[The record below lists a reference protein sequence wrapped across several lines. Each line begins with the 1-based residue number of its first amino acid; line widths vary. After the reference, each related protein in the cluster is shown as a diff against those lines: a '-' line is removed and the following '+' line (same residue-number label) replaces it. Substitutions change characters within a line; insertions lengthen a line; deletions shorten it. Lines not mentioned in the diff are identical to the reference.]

1 MNSPPGEALLEA
13 VSVRKKF
20 CRRLDRSLRY
30 GVQDLVTSALGRPRP
45 AEKLR
50 AGEFWALADVTFRLE
65 AGECLG
71 IVGPNGAGKSTL
83 LKLLNG
89 RLPLDGGR
97 ITVRGRLRAISELGI
112 GFDPV
117 LTGRENIFHE
127 ATLLGQSADETE
139 KHLEAI
145 LDFAGIGDFV
155 DAPVLTYSTGMR
167 ARLGF
172 AIAVHLEPD
181 ILLLD
186 ELLAV
191 GDLHFRRQCVRHMMG
206 LIEAGAGIIL
216 VSHDLY
222 TVQNL
227 CSRTLYLDG
236 GEVVDYG
243 PSDRVVKAY
252 LASDGGRHGRSRGE
266 EQPGP
271 AAPASAAR
279 PLSTREPVIIDRLE
293 ILPITGDTLRTGEVA
308 EVHLHYRS
316 RQARPEVF
324 WGFRVATADL
334 MVQIT
339 SGLLH
344 AGERPAYALAEGSGV
359 LRCRIPNL
367 PLLAGTYALRGAIA
381 EPDNGALIALFG
393 HDQAPTLFAVEGRA
407 HPSENFHRLSGDLVA
422 VAVERPDS
430 EDVERAG

>member
-1 MNSPPGEALLEA
+1 MPEASETALLEA
-13 VSVRKKF
+13 TGVSKKF

-30 GVQDLVTSALGRPRP
+30 GVQDLWRSAWGRPKRRD
-45 AEKLR
+45 ALR
-50 AGEFWALADVTFRLE
+50 AGEFWALEEVSFALQR
-65 AGECLG
+65 GECLG
-71 IVGPNGAGKSTL
+71 VIGPNGAGKSTL

-97 ITVRGRLRAISELGI
+97 IVVEGRLRAISELGV

-117 LTGRENIFHE
+117 LTGRENIEHE
-127 ATLLGQSADETE
+127 AALLGLTREETAE
-139 KHLEAI
+139 RLEAI
-145 LDFAGIGDFV
+145 LAFAGIGDFV
-155 DAPVLTYSTGMR
+155 DAPLLTYSTGMR

-172 AIAVHLEPD
+172 AIAAHLEPD

-206 LIEAGAGIIL
+206 LMQKGTGLLL

-227 CSRTLYLDG
+227 CQRSLYLEAG
-236 GEVVDYG
+236 QVVDYG

-252 LASDGGRHGRSRGE
+252 LATRRDATEDATSE
-266 EQPGP
+266 ESPSGP
-271 AAPASAAR
+271 TQR
-279 PLSTREPVIIDRLE
+279 PLSQEEPLIIDQVE
-293 ILPITGDTLRTGEVA
+293 IRAEDGGPLRTGEAARVD
-308 EVHLHYRS
+308 LHYRS
-316 RQARPEVF
+316 LESSGEVF

-344 AGERPAYALAEGSGV
+344 AGEGPAFCLAAGAGTFS
-359 LRCRIPNL
+359 CRVPRL
-367 PLLAGTYALRGAIA
+367 PLLGGTYALRAAIA
-381 EPDNGALIALFG
+381 DPESGALMALFG
-393 HDQAPTLFAVEGRA
+393 HDQAPTLFQVVGRE
-407 HPSENFHRLSGDLVA
+407 HPSENFHRLSGDLIA
-422 VAVERPDS
+422 V
-430 EDVERAG
+430 DVERFD